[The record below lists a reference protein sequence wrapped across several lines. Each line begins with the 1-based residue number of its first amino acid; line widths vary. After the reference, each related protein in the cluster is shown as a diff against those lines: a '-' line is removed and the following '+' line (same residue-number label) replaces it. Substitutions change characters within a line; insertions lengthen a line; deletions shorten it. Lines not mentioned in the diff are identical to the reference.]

1 MVPRLRQDNESR
13 GWRGSR
19 LGGGP
24 ALLGGVHCQV
34 SSAEG
39 DGGHVRQSRGP
50 RPPQLCFPREKTPTN
65 HPGKVSV
72 KEGAVREIADLS
84 AGDDLRQTT
93 VAAFVIFFFPLL
105 TLLFFFLLLRRRGP
119 FTRRSLRKHSR
130 ANPEAGNVGRRLIS
144 DRALRLPNV
153 VVIGGDSPGG

>member
-1 MVPRLRQDNESR
+1 MVPRLRRDNESR

-19 LGGGP
+19 LGGGR
-24 ALLGGVHCQV
+24 GVHCQV
-34 SSAEG
+34 FLG
-39 DGGHVRQSRGP
+39 RGGRRPRPPVPGP
-50 RPPQLCFPREKTPTN
+50 RPPQLCFLHKKTPTN

-72 KEGAVREIADLS
+72 MEGASVKSQIYLPEMICVNQQPQR
-84 AGDDLRQTT
+84 
-93 VAAFVIFFFPLL
+93 
-105 TLLFFFLLLRRRGP
+105 LLFFFSVFFFFLLLFSLLLRRRGP

-130 ANPEAGNVGRRLIS
+130 ANPEAGNVGCRLIS